1 MSNNH
6 IQPFNYCY
14 SLEAF
19 ECNIVRFGSND
30 ITSGHLDQS
39 RYVFQHCKKLKKF
52 PKKELSI
59 RYLDLARY
67 NGNVHI
73 EEFPETINIVCNLN
87 IDHRLRT
94 FANIKKL
101 PKVINIP
108 NSTGPCSLFQE
119 CIGLKEINGLTINIG
134 KRTEIG

>member
-1 MSNNH
+1 M
-6 IQPFNYCY
+6 
-14 SLEAF
+14 
-19 ECNIVRFGSND
+19 
-30 ITSGHLDQS
+30 
-39 RYVFQHCKKLKKF
+39 
-52 PKKELSI
+52 SI

-67 NGNVHI
+67 NGYIHI
-73 EEFPETINIVCNLN
+73 EEFPETINIVSNSN

-101 PKVINIP
+101 PKVINILD
-108 NSTGPCSLFQE
+108 STGPCSLFQE